1 MTSTISPECVEKA
14 LLEHP
19 EVKTICI
26 TSPNYCGL
34 LCDVREISNIVH
46 RNGGRLIVDGAH
58 GAHLPFLGVDAFS
71 GADLVIC
78 SAHKTLPAL
87 GQSSLLFANGFDP
100 EQVRRMTSVYGSSSP
115 SYPMMIS
122 MDGARAWMEEEGKS
136 LYRRTAERTAA
147 LRERFPSLR
156 DGTLDPIRLTLNAVD
171 GPALARALE
180 VRGLWPEM
188 EDGGH
193 VVLIL
198 TGMDSE
204 EDLDRLERAL
214 EEVPKL
220 LGRCPP
226 IPAPPLPKRILSP
239 REALFAQT
247 ECLPLE
253 DCVGRV
259 SAVQLAPYPPGVPV
273 VAPGELIT
281 EKELAYLWEIGYN
294 NHEVS
299 VIL

>member
-1 MTSTISPECVEKA
+1 
-14 LLEHP
+14 
-19 EVKTICI
+19 
-26 TSPNYCGL
+26 
-34 LCDVREISNIVH
+34 
-46 RNGGRLIVDGAH
+46 
-58 GAHLPFLGVDAFS
+58 
-71 GADLVIC
+71 
-78 SAHKTLPAL
+78 
-87 GQSSLLFANGFDP
+87 
-100 EQVRRMTSVYGSSSP
+100 
-115 SYPMMIS
+115 
-122 MDGARAWMEEEGKS
+122 
-136 LYRRTAERTAA
+136 
-147 LRERFPSLR
+147 
-156 DGTLDPIRLTLNAVD
+156 
-171 GPALARALE
+171 
-180 VRGLWPEM
+180 M